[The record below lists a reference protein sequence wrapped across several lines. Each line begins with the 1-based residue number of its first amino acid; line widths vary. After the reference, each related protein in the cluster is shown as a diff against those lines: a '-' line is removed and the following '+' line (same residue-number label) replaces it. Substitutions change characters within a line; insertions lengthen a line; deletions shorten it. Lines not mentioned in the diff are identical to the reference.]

1 MKVAYVTG
9 ASAGIGEAVARA
21 FSADGYCVALIARRK
36 ERLDLIAAE
45 LLVQN
50 PDSVRVFALDIADKQ
65 AVEASVAS
73 VVATWGRI
81 DVLFN
86 NAGVN
91 QQGTLDITYDD
102 FDFMMDVNVRGAFNV
117 MKTVVPVMKKQMS
130 GYVINMGS
138 LSSKIGFPE
147 SGSYCATKFA
157 LLGLSES
164 VFRESVSL
172 GIKVTTIC
180 PSWVA
185 TDMTKH
191 ISFPNSQMIQCEDI
205 VSTVRY
211 LLSLSSQA
219 CPREIVIEC
228 LRDYGK
234 C

>member
-21 FSADGYCVALIARRK
+21 LAADGYCVALVARRK

-45 LLVQN
+45 LLKQN
-50 PDSVRVFALDIADKQ
+50 PDSVRVFTLDVADEQ

-73 VVATWGRI
+73 VVETWGRI

-102 FDFMMDVNVRGAFNV
+102 FDFMMGVNVRGAFNV
-117 MKTVVPVMKKQMS
+117 MKVVVPVMKKQRA
-130 GYVINMGS
+130 GYVINTGS

-164 VFRESVSL
+164 VFRESVSAGL
-172 GIKVTTIC
+172 KVTTIC
-180 PSWVA
+180 PSWIA
-185 TDMTKH
+185 TDMTGH
-191 ISFPNSQMIQCEDI
+191 VSVPHSQMIQCEDI

-234 C
+234 R